1 MQRVDGREDREIRPL
16 KITPSVCKH
25 ASGSAFIEL
34 GNTQVR
40 CAVTIDSGV
49 PNFLKY
55 ASPPQGW
62 LTAEYSML
70 PTATPN
76 RLRRERAFLSGRTQ
90 EIQRLIGRSLRGI
103 IDLSK
108 CPEVTMMVD
117 CDVIQADG
125 GTRSAAIT
133 GAYVALKI
141 AMQKRLARGRLIE
154 DPISSN
160 VAAIS
165 IGIKDDRL
173 LCDLNYQEDSNIDL
187 DMNIVMIPGGGI
199 LEVQGTA
206 EKSTFSQQ
214 QLSEIVDLASD
225 CLERDIFIAQ
235 NQAVEL
241 AVSAISWPRES
252 TD

>member
-1 MQRVDGREDREIRPL
+1 MERVDGREDGQIRPL

-25 ASGSAFIEL
+25 SSGSAFIEL
-34 GNTQVR
+34 GDTQVR
-40 CAVTIDSGV
+40 CTVTIDSGV
-49 PNFLKY
+49 PHFLKY
-55 ASPPQGW
+55 ATPPQGW
-62 LTAEYSML
+62 LTAEYGML
-70 PTATPN
+70 PTATAN
-76 RLRRERAFLSGRTQ
+76 RLRRERTFITGRTQ

-108 CPEVTMMVD
+108 CPDVTMMVD

-133 GAYVALKI
+133 GAYVALKL
-141 AMQKRLARGRLIE
+141 AMQKRLAKGRVTE

-165 IGIKDDRL
+165 LGIKDDQL
-173 LCDLNYQEDSNIDL
+173 LCDLNFQEDSNVDL
-187 DMNIVMIPGGGI
+187 DMNVVMIPDGGL

-214 QLSEIVDLASD
+214 QLSQIVALASD
-225 CLERDIFIAQ
+225 CLKRDVFPVQ
-235 NQAVEL
+235 DQAVEL
-241 AVSAISWPRES
+241 GLSAITRPRS
-252 TD
+252 SID

>member
-1 MQRVDGREDREIRPL
+1 MERIDGREDRQIRPL
-16 KITPSVCKH
+16 KITPSICKH
-25 ASGSAFIEL
+25 ATGSALIEL
-34 GNTQVR
+34 GDTQVR
-40 CAVTIDSGV
+40 CTVTIDGGV
-49 PNFLKY
+49 PHFLKY

-70 PTATPN
+70 PTATAN
-76 RLRRERAFLSGRTQ
+76 RLRRERTFITGRTQ

-103 IDLSK
+103 IDLCK
-108 CPEVTMMVD
+108 CPDITMIVD

-133 GAYVALKI
+133 GAYVALKL
-141 AMQKRLARGRLIE
+141 AMQKRIAKGKLTE

-165 IGIKDDRL
+165 VGIKDDRL
-173 LCDLNYQEDSNIDL
+173 LCDLNFQEDSSIDL
-187 DMNIVMIPGGGI
+187 DMNVVTIPDGGI

-206 EKSTFSQQ
+206 ENSTFSQQ
-214 QLSEIVDLASD
+214 QLSQVVALASE
-225 CLERDIFIAQ
+225 CIKRDVFVVQ
-235 NQAVEL
+235 DQAIQL
-241 AVSAISWPRES
+241 GLSALTPPSSS